1 MPVQLTPEGFLFLS
15 APAGSLQKGELFLF
29 WFFNVLLLI
38 GLDILLKGLAM
49 IATLV
54 LEDGTV
60 IEGQAFGAES
70 DAVFE
75 LVFNTS
81 MTGYQEILTD
91 PSYRGQGVLFTV
103 SHIGNVGINLEDD
116 ESAKPQVSAAVIRS
130 LSPVVSNWRSALSL
144 PEWLRQHDVPG
155 ISGVDTRWLTRKLRD
170 GGTQKAALSTK
181 GTSANELLKLVRDWE
196 GLDGR
201 DMVKEVTCEEIYDW
215 KDDAGS
221 KWIER
226 HGHSI
231 FDHRMSNNEYRI
243 VAFDFGIKENILR
256 HLSSYGANVTVVPAD
271 TTAEEVLAL
280 KPDGVF
286 LSNGPGDPAGLP
298 YAVAA
303 VSGLIESGMPI
314 FGICLGHQLIGRA
327 LGADTHKLK
336 FGHHG
341 GNHPVQYLPNGEV
354 LITAQNHNYCVTESD
369 LNKDEVEITYRSLN
383 DDSVEGL
390 RMKNRPVFSVQFHP
404 EAAPG
409 PHDAHDIFDKFF
421 KLIGGR
427 MQFKF
432 QSSIG
437 GLETPFASVP
447 SDSIN
452 GGSL

>member
-1 MPVQLTPEGFLFLS
+1 M
-15 APAGSLQKGELFLF
+15 K
-29 WFFNVLLLI
+29 
-38 GLDILLKGLAM
+38 LA
-49 IATLV
+49 TFV
-54 LEDGTV
+54 LEDGTI
-60 IEGQAFGAES
+60 IEGRAFGAET

-144 PEWLRQHDVPG
+144 SEWLKQHGVPG

-181 GTSANELLKLVRDWE
+181 GTSAEELLKMTREWS

-201 DMVKEVTCEEIYDW
+201 DMVKEVTCEELYHW
-215 KDDAGS
+215 GGDAGD
-221 KWIER
+221 KWVKAVNSDQSSVSR
-226 HGHSI
+226 KWKV
-231 FDHRMSNNEYRI
+231 
-243 VAFDFGIKENILR
+243 VAYDFGIKENILR

-271 TTAEEVLAL
+271 ATAEEVLAL

-298 YAVAA
+298 YAVEA
-303 VSGLIESGMPI
+303 VSGLIESGVPM

-327 LGADTHKLK
+327 LGADTHRLK

-354 LITAQNHNYCVTESD
+354 LITAQNHNYCVTEVD
-369 LNKDEVEITYRSLN
+369 LNKDEVEITYKSLN
-383 DDSVEGL
+383 DDSLEGL
-390 RMKNRPVFSVQFHP
+390 RMKNKPVFSVQFHP

-409 PHDAHDIFDKFF
+409 PHDAHDIFGEFF
-421 KLIGGR
+421 KMIGE
-427 MQFKF
+427 K
-432 QSSIG
+432 
-437 GLETPFASVP
+437 
-447 SDSIN
+447 
-452 GGSL
+452 

>member
-1 MPVQLTPEGFLFLS
+1 MKL
-15 APAGSLQKGELFLF
+15 
-29 WFFNVLLLI
+29 
-38 GLDILLKGLAM
+38 
-49 IATLV
+49 ATLV

-60 IEGQAFGAES
+60 IEGQAFGAGT

-116 ESAKPQVSAAVIRS
+116 ESTKPQVSAAVIRS

-144 PEWLRQHDVPG
+144 SDWLAGHGVPG

-181 GTSANELLKLVRDWE
+181 GTPADVLLQMAREWS

-201 DMVKEVTCEEIYDW
+201 DMVKEVTCEESYRWINDE
-215 KDDAGS
+215 GI
-221 KWIER
+221 KWVMQNAEDRMQNSSFRIP
-226 HGHSI
+226 HSA
-231 FDHRMSNNEYRI
+231 FHI
-243 VAFDFGIKENILR
+243 VAYDFGIKENILR

-271 TTAEEVLAL
+271 TTADEALAM

-298 YAVAA
+298 YAVEA
-303 VSGLIESGMPI
+303 VSGLIESGVPM

-327 LGADTHKLK
+327 LGADTHRLK

-341 GNHPVQYLPNGEV
+341 GNHPVQHLPTGEV
-354 LITAQNHNYCVTESD
+354 LITAQNHNYCVTEGD
-369 LNKDEVEITYRSLN
+369 LNKDEVEITYKSLN
-383 DDSVEGL
+383 DDSLEGL
-390 RMKNRPVFSVQFHP
+390 QLKNKSVFSVQFHP

-409 PHDAHDIFDKFF
+409 PHDAHDIFGEFF
-421 KLIGGR
+421 RMMNEEGR
-427 MQFKF
+427 MQNNKEA
-432 QSSIG
+432 G
-437 GLETPFASVP
+437 NVA
-447 SDSIN
+447 
-452 GGSL
+452 

>member
-1 MPVQLTPEGFLFLS
+1 MT
-15 APAGSLQKGELFLF
+15 A
-29 WFFNVLLLI
+29 I
-38 GLDILLKGLAM
+38 
-49 IATLV
+49 LV
-54 LEDGTV
+54 LEDGTI
-60 IEGQAFGAES
+60 IEGKAFGAET

-130 LSPVVSNWRSALSL
+130 LSPLVSNWRSALSL
-144 PEWLRQHDVPG
+144 SDWLKQNGVPG

-181 GTSANELLKLVRDWE
+181 GTSAEALLSMVHAWS

-201 DMVKEVTCEEIYDW
+201 DMVKEVTCEESYHW
-215 KDDAGS
+215 VDDVGA
-221 KWIER
+221 KWVEQKSE
-226 HGHSI
+226 G
-231 FDHRMSNNEYRI
+231 NKKLKV
-243 VAFDFGIKENILR
+243 VAYDFGIKENILR
-256 HLSSYGANVTVVPAD
+256 HLSSYGANVTVVPAN
-271 TTAEEVLAL
+271 TKAEEVLAL
-280 KPDGVF
+280 KPDGIF

-298 YAVAA
+298 YAVEA

-327 LGADTHKLK
+327 LGADTHRLK

-354 LITAQNHNYCVTESD
+354 LITAQNHNYCVTEGD
-369 LNKDEVEITYRSLN
+369 LNKDEVEITYKSLN
-383 DDSVEGL
+383 DDSLEGL
-390 RMKNRPVFSVQFHP
+390 RMKNKPVFSVQFHP

-409 PHDAHDIFDKFF
+409 PHDAHDIFGEFF
-421 KLIGGR
+421 KMIGN
-427 MQFKF
+427 K
-432 QSSIG
+432 
-437 GLETPFASVP
+437 
-447 SDSIN
+447 N
-452 GGSL
+452 GN

>member
-1 MPVQLTPEGFLFLS
+1 
-15 APAGSLQKGELFLF
+15 
-29 WFFNVLLLI
+29 
-38 GLDILLKGLAM
+38 M

-60 IEGQAFGAES
+60 IEGKAFGAET

-116 ESAKPQVSAAVIRS
+116 ESAKPQVSAAVICA
-130 LSPVVSNWRSALSL
+130 LSPVVSNWRSVLSL
-144 PEWLRQHDVPG
+144 SDWLTQHGVPG

-181 GTSANELLKLVRDWE
+181 GTAAEVLLNLVHAWS

-201 DMVKEVTCEEIYDW
+201 NMVKEVTCEESYRWINDE
-215 KDDAGS
+215 GF
-221 KWIER
+221 KWAMKNAEGRIQNSSFDI
-226 HGHSI
+226 HHS
-231 FDHRMSNNEYRI
+231 
-243 VAFDFGIKENILR
+243 AFHVVTYDFGIKENILR

-271 TTAEEVLAL
+271 TTCDEVLAL
-280 KPDGVF
+280 KPDGIF

-298 YAVAA
+298 YAVEA
-303 VSGLIESGMPI
+303 VNRLIESGVPI

-327 LGADTHKLK
+327 LGADTHRLK

-341 GNHPVQYLPNGEV
+341 GNHPVQYLPSGEV
-354 LITAQNHNYCVTESD
+354 LITAQNHNYCVTEGD
-369 LNKDEVEITYRSLN
+369 LNKDEVEITYKSLN
-383 DDSVEGL
+383 DDSLEGL
-390 RMKNRPVFSVQFHP
+390 RMRNKPVFSVQFHP

-409 PHDAHDIFDKFF
+409 PHDAHDIFAEFF
-421 KLIGGR
+421 RLMKNA
-427 MQFKF
+427 
-432 QSSIG
+432 
-437 GLETPFASVP
+437 E
-447 SDSIN
+447 
-452 GGSL
+452 

>member
-1 MPVQLTPEGFLFLS
+1 MKL
-15 APAGSLQKGELFLF
+15 
-29 WFFNVLLLI
+29 
-38 GLDILLKGLAM
+38 
-49 IATLV
+49 ATLV

-60 IEGQAFGAES
+60 VEGQAFGAETDS
-70 DAVFE
+70 VFE

-116 ESAKPQVSAAVIRS
+116 ESTKPQISAAVIRS

-144 PEWLRQHDVPG
+144 SDWLARHGVPG

-181 GTSANELLKLVRDWE
+181 GTSANALLHMVHEWS

-201 DMVKEVTCEEIYDW
+201 DMVKEVTCEETYHWRGDEG
-215 KDDAGS
+215 D
-221 KWIER
+221 KWIR
-226 HGHSI
+226 S
-231 FDHRMSNNEYRI
+231 RI
-243 VAFDFGIKENILR
+243 SDPSSAGNRKWKVVAYDFGIKENILR

-271 TTAEEVLAL
+271 TTANEVLAL

-286 LSNGPGDPAGLP
+286 LSNGPGDPSGLP
-298 YAVAA
+298 YAVEA
-303 VSGLIESGMPI
+303 VSGLIESGLPI

-341 GNHPVQYLPNGEV
+341 GNHPVQYLPSGEV
-354 LITAQNHNYCVTESD
+354 LVTAQNHNYCVTEGD
-369 LNKDEVEITYRSLN
+369 LNTEEVEITYKSLN

-390 RMKNRPVFSVQFHP
+390 RMRKKPVFSVQFHP

-409 PHDAHDIFDKFF
+409 PHDAHDIFGEFF
-421 KLIGGR
+421 RTIGD
-427 MQFKF
+427 Q
-432 QSSIG
+432 
-437 GLETPFASVP
+437 
-447 SDSIN
+447 
-452 GGSL
+452 

>member
-1 MPVQLTPEGFLFLS
+1 MKL
-15 APAGSLQKGELFLF
+15 
-29 WFFNVLLLI
+29 
-38 GLDILLKGLAM
+38 
-49 IATLV
+49 ATLV

-60 IEGQAFGAES
+60 VEGQAFGAETDS
-70 DAVFE
+70 VFE

-116 ESAKPQVSAAVIRS
+116 ESTKPQISAAVIRS

-144 PEWLRQHDVPG
+144 SDWLARHGVPG

-181 GTSANELLKLVRDWE
+181 GTSANALLHMVHEWS

-201 DMVKEVTCEEIYDW
+201 DMVKEVTCEETYHWRGDEG
-215 KDDAGS
+215 D
-221 KWIER
+221 KWIR
-226 HGHSI
+226 S
-231 FDHRMSNNEYRI
+231 RI
-243 VAFDFGIKENILR
+243 SDPSSAGNRKWKVVAYDFGIKENILR

-271 TTAEEVLAL
+271 TTANEVLAL

-286 LSNGPGDPAGLP
+286 LSNGPGDPSGLP
-298 YAVAA
+298 YAVEA
-303 VSGLIESGMPI
+303 VSGLIESGLPI

-341 GNHPVQYLPNGEV
+341 GNHPVQYLPSGEV
-354 LITAQNHNYCVTESD
+354 LVTAQNHNYCVTEGD
-369 LNKDEVEITYRSLN
+369 LNTEEVEITYKSLN

-390 RMKNRPVFSVQFHP
+390 RMRKKPVFSVQFHP

-409 PHDAHDIFDKFF
+409 PHDAHDIFGEFF
-421 KLIGGR
+421 RMIGD
-427 MQFKF
+427 Q
-432 QSSIG
+432 
-437 GLETPFASVP
+437 
-447 SDSIN
+447 
-452 GGSL
+452 